1 MMMRGKTAAL
11 VKGSVY
17 LASIAGTVD
26 WYGSRL
32 SSETC
37 LIEHGKKVVLKRS
50 HNLKVVIRR

>member
-37 LIEHGKKVVLKRS
+37 LIESVLNR
-50 HNLKVVIRR
+50 LC